1 MQNTSNPEIFPLLH
15 WAPCDNNY
23 LSWTFL
29 LKVMR
34 KILDRCTINMF
45 TVHSK
50 DTRTQDYTQ
59 WTHDLNR
66 TYGRRSYDIQDV
78 IWLSNLRFIWVTCPL
93 GKGLLNVFITLTKPH
108 VQKVFGCEHFSME
121 TNISLLLYLLF
132 IGSHQRY
139 SVKKVSQKF
148 RNIHRKTSGL
158 KSHFIKVS
166 DLQLY

>member
-15 WAPCDNNY
+15 WASCDNNY

-93 GKGLLNVFITLTKPH
+93 GKGLLNVFITLTNVMSRKYLDVNIFQWKPTYPYYCI
-108 VQKVFGCEHFSME
+108 F
-121 TNISLLLYLLF
+121 
-132 IGSHQRY
+132 Y
-139 SVKKVSQKF
+139 S
-148 RNIHRKTSGL
+148 
-158 KSHFIKVS
+158 
-166 DLQLY
+166 